1 MCSPKFAVM
10 ASLAL
15 ALTAGAAE
23 EAFKLYPGASKY
35 TPPDTAET
43 RQWASALPPG
53 MKITAYV
60 TNDSFEKVVA
70 FYRGLGRP
78 YTNPNTPVGEKLPN
92 GQRIEKAFVIFDD
105 APDPRTSRRW
115 ISIQHPFIRWVSGKK
130 GGAAGHRDVTDV
142 TEIVLTEKQAAP
154 QKK

>member
-78 YTNPNTPVGEKLPN
+78 YTNPNTPVGDKLPN

-105 APDPRTSRRW
+105 ATDLRTSRRW